1 MFIGKWF
8 DIKEQEPEDG
18 QECLIYT
25 KKNKM
30 FRAEWNKHKGGSPEY
45 NKKGVWHYNN
55 RYYDDNTVKY
65 WTPLPSPPDIVYDK
79 YCFDD
84 DFFGAVI
91 NCAVRY
97 ACGRQ
102 SYMPSLVV
110 GEVRKMIP
118 FLNDKTIGC
127 MERDIREVEKYGGY
141 GDEKIDKSMWL
152 KFLKELQDVMDKR
165 GIERWQ

>member
-1 MFIGKWF
+1 MILTNWI
-8 DIKEQEPEDG
+8 DINELTPKDG
-18 QECLIYT
+18 QECLIYSKYGKISKAQWVKGEDYSDKT
-25 KKNKM
+25 QNGYWKSS
-30 FRAEWNKHKGGSPEY
+30 GGSY
-45 NKKGVWHYNN
+45 NSATH
-55 RYYDDNTVKY
+55 
-65 WTPLPSPPDIVYDK
+65 WTPLPSPPNIIYDE

-84 DFFGAVI
+84 DNFGAVI

-127 MERDIREVEKYGGY
+127 MERDIREAEKYGGY
-141 GDEKIDKSMWL
+141 GDEKIDKPMWL
-152 KFLKELQDVMDKR
+152 NFLTELQKVMEER

>member
-45 NKKGVWHYNN
+45 NKKGDWHYNN
-55 RYYDDNTVKY
+55 RYYDDNTIKY

-79 YCFDD
+79 Y
-84 DFFGAVI
+84 
-91 NCAVRY
+91 VRP
-97 ACGRQ
+97 
-102 SYMPSLVV
+102 MLP
-110 GEVRKMIP
+110 M
-118 FLNDKTIGC
+118 LNDKTIGC
-127 MERDIREVEKYGGY
+127 MERDIREADKFGGGW
-141 GDEKIDKSMWL
+141 GDEKIDKPMWMN
-152 KFLKELQDVMDKR
+152 FLAELRKVMDER

>member
-1 MFIGKWF
+1 MFVAKWIEIKNQLPKLNEKVLICTKSGKVTISTYLGDKWKTH
-8 DIKEQEPEDG
+8 DKTVERWMP
-18 QECLIYT
+18 LPS
-25 KKNKM
+25 
-30 FRAEWNKHKGGSPEY
+30 SPEY
-45 NKKGVWHYNN
+45 IYRH
-55 RYYDDNTVKY
+55 
-65 WTPLPSPPDIVYDK
+65 S
-79 YCFDD
+79 FED

-127 MERDIREVEKYGGY
+127 MERDICEADKFGGY
-141 GDEKIDKSMWL
+141 GDEKIDKPMWL
-152 KFLKELQDVMDKR
+152 KFLAELQKVMEER
-165 GIERWQ
+165 GIEKWQ